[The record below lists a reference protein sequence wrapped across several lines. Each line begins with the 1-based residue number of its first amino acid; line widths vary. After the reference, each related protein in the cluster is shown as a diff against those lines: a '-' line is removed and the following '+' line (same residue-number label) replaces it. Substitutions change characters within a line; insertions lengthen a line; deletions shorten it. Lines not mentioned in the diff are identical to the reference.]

1 MIKNE
6 EQLQLNS
13 RTGAITFTAMI
24 VLYLFITLVGQLIVG
39 AFAPFGT
46 VTYTAICASLS
57 SIAMLLVCVYFIGVR
72 KQPFKE
78 VTGVKKFN
86 ALYLFPAILMI
97 GGMFSA
103 FGFVNGQIANV
114 FAGWGLNVS
123 TITLPMDNAWHF
135 VLYTFVLA
143 ILPAIVEEI
152 FFRGLLLKCLSGIKP
167 FSRVLLIST
176 CFALYHGNA
185 TQQLYQM
192 IYGALLTLLA
202 MRCGSAIPGM
212 IVHFFN
218 NFIVIAIEYFSIN
231 VNLINP
237 MLIVSGFLMLGGA
250 ISLIF
255 WVLRPKEKPQV
266 IGGEALRFWVP
277 YGLIGAFICHLTIIL
292 NLISNRI

>member
-1 MIKNE
+1 MVKNNNT
-6 EQLQLNS
+6 LQLNS
-13 RTGAITFTAMI
+13 RTGGITFTAMI
-24 VLYLFITLVGQLIVG
+24 VLYLFITFIGQLIVG
-39 AFAPFGT
+39 AFAPYGS

-57 SIAMLLVCVYFIGVR
+57 SIAMILVCVYFVGVK
-72 KQPFKE
+72 KQPFSE

-103 FGFVNGQIANV
+103 FGFVNGAIANV

-123 TITLPMDNAWHF
+123 SITLKMDNVWHL
-135 VLYTFVLA
+135 VLYSFVLA
-143 ILPAIVEEI
+143 LLPAIVEEC

-185 TQQLYQM
+185 SQQIYQM

-202 MRCGSAIPGM
+202 MRCGSTIPGM

-218 NFIVIAIEYFSIN
+218 NFVVIIIEYFKIN

-237 MLIVSGFLMLGGA
+237 ILIVSGLLMLGGA

-255 WVLRPKEKPQV
+255 FVLRPKEKPQV
-266 IGGEALRFWVP
+266 IGGEALRFWLP
-277 YGLIGAFICHLTIIL
+277 FGFMGAFICHLTIIINL
-292 NLISNRI
+292 VSNLI